1 MVSQHFIN
9 CETQNLRRTLAR
21 SEIHIQTG
29 ESVARKLQS
38 TFSPFSSSTAL
49 WSYPNHPYGA
59 TAEMRCEIFNPV
71 YSRSPLATNLSRL
84 FSPSLVFLSQ
94 QIRCQALNIR
104 YSTLLNTRHRPLVA
118 LILWDIRERNNL
130 SFMIPSSSPVNSI
143 NLPRDSC
150 ISLAKVYGKV
160 HFPLK
165 LLISLA
171 KSN

>member
-1 MVSQHFIN
+1 MLSQHFIN
-9 CETQNLRRTLAR
+9 RETQNLRRTLAR
-21 SEIHIQTG
+21 SEIYIQTG
-29 ESVARKLQS
+29 ESVARKLQN
-38 TFSPFSSSTAL
+38 TFSPFSSSAAL
-49 WSYPNHPYGA
+49 WSHPNHPYGA

-84 FSPSLVFLSQ
+84 FSLSLVFLSQ

-130 SFMIPSSSPVNSI
+130 SFMISSSSPVNSI

-150 ISLAKVYGKV
+150 ISLPKVYRKV
-160 HFPLK
+160 HFPLE
-165 LLISLA
+165 LLMSSA
-171 KSN
+171 RSN